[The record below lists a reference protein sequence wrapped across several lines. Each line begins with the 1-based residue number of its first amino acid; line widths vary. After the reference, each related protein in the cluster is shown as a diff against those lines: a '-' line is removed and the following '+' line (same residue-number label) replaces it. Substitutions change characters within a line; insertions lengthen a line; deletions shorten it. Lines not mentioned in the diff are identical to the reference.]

1 METNLAYGPGCAL
14 TWLPVNLAARE
25 LGLWSQ
31 CCEFFWGPAWQCK
44 LLVDMAR
51 GSVLWLQLSGCGLWT
66 QLGFVDLVQEP
77 SLGLWMWLMN
87 LAWDLDLVVDSRL
100 WTCLPPC
107 HVNVAACGP
116 CLRARAWP
124 LVDPESGL
132 RSLPMDPPWACGPG
146 CSWAWLHLAAA
157 WLTGPAAT
165 CGHAWRRPQQ
175 ASCLR
180 NSGFPRVDPA
190 SSECGLLLADL
201 AGAAGLIKLLV

>member
-31 CCEFFWGPAWQCK
+31 CCEFLGGPAWQCK

-77 SLGLWMWLMN
+77 SLGLWIWLMS

-116 CLRARAWP
+116 CLRARAWL
-124 LVDPESGL
+124 LVDPESATMGL
-132 RSLPMDPPWACGPG
+132 WTWLLMGLASPCRGLAYRSSCYLRTCLAPATASKLPEKFWISTRGLGKFRMWLDASGPG
-146 CSWAWLHLAAA
+146 RSCRFDQAAC
-157 WLTGPAAT
+157 LTA
-165 CGHAWRRPQQ
+165 Q
-175 ASCLR
+175 
-180 NSGFPRVDPA
+180 
-190 SSECGLLLADL
+190 
-201 AGAAGLIKLLV
+201 